1 MTEKQYKEE
10 HIPHRINLLI
20 TYRERFANLSDEKRQ
35 NVRDFDR
42 CAKDISMLMIR
53 FFLNELGIGLSRGHL
68 DITPRLNFKFAKCL
82 TVAEVKSDKLYPV
95 ILEVLKAANR
105 AVAHIEPNEV
115 DHNFK
120 TALDDKRIFEV
131 ISYVED
137 KIISHIYGSNH
148 EFQIAMNLPNND
160 MHRSRLILF

>member
-1 MTEKQYKEE
+1 MTQKQYKEE

-20 TYRERFANLSDEKRQ
+20 TYRERFANLSDAERQ
-35 NVRDFDR
+35 KIRDFDR
-42 CAKDISMLMIR
+42 CAKDIAMLMIR
-53 FFLNELGIGLSRGHL
+53 FFLNELGIGLTRGHL
-68 DITPRLNFKFAKCL
+68 DISPRQNFVFTKNL
-82 TVAEVKSDKLYPV
+82 TVAEVKSDKLYPS

-131 ISYVED
+131 ISYVEN
-137 KIISHIYGSNH
+137 KIKSHIYGSNL
-148 EFQIAMNLPNND
+148 EFEIAMNLPNND
-160 MHRSRLILF
+160 MHRSKLKLF